1 MLDSL
6 GLSIVQNP
14 DQTYSGAWGPF
25 TVKSGFQPIFRMKDG
40 KATLGAFEA
49 LARPFRNGVPTS
61 PGKFFPLVPR
71 EESLEVESL
80 TRSIHMLNA
89 GIVLDDTEWLFVNF
103 DPSMFA
109 DPKDAADA
117 MRMIRSIL
125 KHTGMKREQIVCEVT
140 EHKLDKD
147 RLANLVRMMRE
158 EGYKVAVD
166 DYGAEDSD
174 MERIQF
180 LQPDIVKFDAA
191 LITRFMNTAAG
202 TDLLIDMVETFR
214 AWGILTLFEGLEE
227 GWQLDIAVKCKVDFV
242 QGFVLAKPVT
252 VPADFEI
259 FRQGKGGRRKPDRA
273 PDNLPKSTY
282 QLLRKGSEPAP
293 RIDVYRE
300 SLQQSAPSM
309 APLETDIISS
319 SSSASS
325 STPQLQKVPDVPSF
339 GRQKTATFGRRGS

>member
-25 TVKSGFQPIFRMKDG
+25 TVKSGFQPIFRMENG
-40 KATLGAFEA
+40 KASLAAFEA
-49 LARPFRNGVPTS
+49 LARPFRNGVPSS

-89 GIVLDDTEWLFVNF
+89 GIVLSSDEWLFVNF

-109 DPKDAADA
+109 DPTDAADA

-125 KHTGMKREQIVCEVT
+125 KHTGMRRDQIVCEVT
-140 EHKLDKD
+140 EHKLDND
-147 RLANLVRMMRE
+147 RLLALVNMMRK

-174 MERIQF
+174 MDRIQF
-180 LQPDIVKFDAA
+180 LKPDIVKFDAA

-202 TDLLIDMVETFR
+202 TDLLIDMVETFKS
-214 AWGILTLFEGLEE
+214 WGILTLFEGLEE
-227 GWQLDIAVKCKVDFV
+227 GWQLDIAVKCNVDYV

-252 VPADFEI
+252 VPADFDL
-259 FRQGKGGRRKPDRA
+259 FRQGKGGRRHADRA
-273 PDNLPKSTY
+273 PDDLPREAY
-282 QLLRKGSEPAP
+282 NVLRKSVEPTPNIYIKAAKQTAAP
-293 RIDVYRE
+293 I
-300 SLQQSAPSM
+300 
-309 APLETDIISS
+309 APLEEDVM
-319 SSSASS
+319 ASPP
-325 STPQLQKVPDVPSF
+325 PQLQPVPDVPSF
-339 GRQKTATFGRRGS
+339 GRKKTTTFGRKR